1 MYVCKAICPSFAW
14 RICGLYIAQLLFGL
28 LVVVRHRCP
37 FVVVVRSSSL
47 STRHNLFLNINHA
60 EQHLINNYNNIF
72 FTIVK
77 TRSLNLSLSH
87 TLSLSQEGLIRNLKS
102 VWFVFSEYSE
112 LGRAYSEL
120 GKIIFKTHFGKTVN
134 EIENCVYKPDKPT
147 KLCIVIMFWNLTVVH
162 SL

>member
-1 MYVCKAICPSFAW
+1 MS
-14 RICGLYIAQLLFGL
+14 L
-28 LVVVRHRCP
+28 

-87 TLSLSQEGLIRNLKS
+87 TLSLSQEGLIWNLKS
-102 VWFVFSEYSE
+102 VWFALSQYSD

-120 GKIIFKTHFGKTVN
+120 GKIIFKTHFGKTVI

-162 SL
+162 SLWRDHNLMVNLLFQNVRAI